1 MKRFLAAGLVAF
13 AAWGAA
19 AQPLPPV
26 GNTAYPGT
34 MELEVDASDVER
46 RILRVRQTLPVRPG
60 PLVLY
65 YPNWTPG
72 WHAPNSSIMRLAG
85 LTVRAGE
92 RVLDWQRNTLEPQ
105 AFHLQVPAGVAALT
119 LEFQY
124 LASVTGSARVE
135 VTREMLDL
143 AWNTVLLY
151 PAGHEVARIAVRPRL
166 VLPAGW
172 QAATALQLERRDG
185 AALEFSPVSVETLVD
200 SPVFAGAFAK
210 QFDLDP
216 GAAAA
221 GRPPVRLNVVADRA
235 AQLAATPEQI
245 AAHAALVVQA
255 DRLFGVRHFRRYEFL
270 LALSDTLGG
279 IGLEHLES
287 SENGV
292 KPDYFTDW
300 AKSAPDRD
308 LLPHEYVHSWNGKFR
323 RPAGLLTPHFNTPMR
338 GELLWVY
345 EGQTQFWGHV
355 LAARSALLSAEQAR
369 DDLAITLAWLNA
381 RAGRAWRSLQDT
393 THEPVIGR
401 GRSAEWRSWQR
412 SADYYDE
419 ARLIWIEADALIRER
434 SGGQRSLD
442 DFARAFFGAQPGR
455 TPGDLRPLAYGF
467 DDVVRALERVQ
478 PHDWA
483 GFLRRRL
490 DAHDGAGLAA
500 GLESAGWRL
509 AWSDKP
515 SDYQKAADARWKST
529 DFSHSLGFS
538 VEEGDKL
545 GGVIWDGPAFRAGIA
560 PGATLLAVNGRAY
573 KAELLSDA
581 ITEAMNG
588 SGRIELLLRSGDLF
602 RSVAVEWRGGLR
614 YPKLERIEGR
624 PDHLGALLAPR

>member
-1 MKRFLAAGLVAF
+1 MKRLLAAGLVAF
-13 AAWGAA
+13 AAWSAA

-26 GNTAYPGT
+26 GSAAYPGT
-34 MELEVDASDVER
+34 MALEVDASDVER

-92 RVLDWQRNTLEPQ
+92 RVLDWRRNETEPQ
-105 AFHLQVPAGVAALT
+105 AFHLQVPAGVATLA

-124 LASVTGSARVE
+124 LASATGSARVE
-135 VTREMLDL
+135 VTREMLNL

-151 PAGHEVARIAVRPRL
+151 PAGHEVARIVVRPRL

-172 QAATALQLERRDG
+172 QAATALQLERREGD
-185 AALEFSPVSVETLVD
+185 ALAFSPVSVETLVD
-200 SPVFAGAFAK
+200 SPVFAGAHAK

-221 GRPPVRLNVVADRA
+221 GRAPVRLHVVADRP

-255 DRLFGVRHFRRYEFL
+255 DQLFGARPFRRYEFL

-287 SENGV
+287 SENAV

-300 AKSAPDRD
+300 AKSAPGRD
-308 LLPHEYVHSWNGKFR
+308 LLAHEYVHAWNGKFR

-355 LAARSALLSAEQAR
+355 LAARSGLLSAQQAR

-381 RAGRAWRSLQDT
+381 RAGRAWRNLQDT

-401 GRSAEWRSWQR
+401 GRNAEWRSWQR
-412 SADYYDE
+412 GGDYYYE

-455 TPGDLRPLAYGF
+455 APGDLRPLAYGF

-483 GFLRRRL
+483 AFLRRRL
-490 DAHDGAGLAA
+490 DSHDGAGLAA
-500 GLESAGWRL
+500 GLASAGWRL
-509 AWSDKP
+509 AWSDQP
-515 SDYQKAADARWKST
+515 SDYQKAADARWKSA
-529 DFSHSLGFS
+529 DFSYSLGFS

-545 GGVIWDGPAFRAGIA
+545 GGVIWDGPAFRAGLA
-560 PGATLLAVNGRAY
+560 PGATLVAVNGRAY
-573 KAELLSDA
+573 KAELLAEA
-581 ITEAMNG
+581 ITEAKTG
-588 SGRIELLLRSGDLF
+588 SGRVELLLRSGDLY
-602 RSVAVEWRGGLR
+602 RSVAIDWRGGLR
-614 YPKLERIEGR
+614 YPTLERIEGR

>member
-1 MKRFLAAGLVAF
+1 MKKLLAAWLVA
-13 AAWGAA
+13 AACGVA

-26 GNTAYPGT
+26 GSAPYPGT
-34 MELEVDASDVER
+34 LELEVDARDVER
-46 RILRVRQTLPVRPG
+46 RIVRVRQTVPVRPG

-65 YPNWTPG
+65 HPHWTPG
-72 WHAPNSSIMRLAG
+72 WHAPNTSLMRLAG
-85 LTVRAGE
+85 LVLRAGE
-92 RVLDWQRNTLEPQ
+92 QVLDWRRNAVEPH
-105 AFHLQVPAGVAALT
+105 AFHVEVPAGAGT
-119 LEFQY
+119 LAIEFQY
-124 LASVTGSARVE
+124 LSPVAGSARVE
-135 VTREMLDL
+135 LTREMLDL

-151 PAGHEVARIAVRPRL
+151 PAGHPVARIVVRPRL

-172 QAATALQLERRDG
+172 QAATALEVERREGD
-185 AALEFSPVSVETLVD
+185 AITFRPVSVETLVD
-200 SPVFAGAFAK
+200 SPVFAGAHAK

-216 GAAAA
+216 GAAEA
-221 GRPPVRLNVVADRA
+221 GRPPVRLNVVADRPA
-235 AQLAATPEQI
+235 LLAATPEQI

-255 DRLFGVRHFRRYEFL
+255 DRLFGTRHFRRYEFL
-270 LALSDTLGG
+270 LALSDTLGM

-287 SENGV
+287 SENAV

-300 AKSAPDRD
+300 AKSAPGRD
-308 LLPHEYVHSWNGKFR
+308 LLAHEYVHSWNGKFR

-355 LAARSALLSAEQAR
+355 LAARSGLLSAEQAR
-369 DDLAITLAWLNA
+369 DDLAITLAWLQA
-381 RAGRAWRSLQDT
+381 RAGRTWRNLQDT
-393 THEPVIGR
+393 TFEPVIGR
-401 GRSAEWRSWQR
+401 GRSTEWRSWQR
-412 SADYYDE
+412 GGDYYDE

-490 DAHDGAGLAA
+490 DGHDGQGLAA
-500 GLESAGWRL
+500 GLERAGWRL

-529 DFSHSLGFS
+529 DFSYSLGFS

-545 GGVIWDGPAFRAGIA
+545 RGVIWDGPAFRAGVA
-560 PGATLLAVNGRAY
+560 PGTTLVAVNGRAY
-573 KAELLSDA
+573 KAEGLA
-581 ITEAMNG
+581 EAVTEAKNG
-588 SGRIELLLRSGDLF
+588 GRPVELLLRSGELY
-602 RSVAVEWRGGLR
+602 RSVAIDWRGGLR
-614 YPKLERIEGR
+614 YPRLERIEGR